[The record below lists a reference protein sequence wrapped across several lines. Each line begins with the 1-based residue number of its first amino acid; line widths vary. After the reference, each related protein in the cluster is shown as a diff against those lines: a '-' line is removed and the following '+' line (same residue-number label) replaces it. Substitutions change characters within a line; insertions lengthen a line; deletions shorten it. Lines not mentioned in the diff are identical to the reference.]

1 MVTGAHQVEIKL
13 NWNSYDGVQTCQDFT
28 ETEKVQGEFWRSD
41 KAIRVTDHFQICVKS
56 TDHARPITYVNML
69 RFMQKMQLNVSVI
82 QTILIQWI
90 LNAFVSFSQNINH
103 SVTMHFI
110 SISILYIPGPWFL
123 GTERRAKILAYFWK
137 NLSCTRRTHSGPYH
151 NIYYI

>member
-1 MVTGAHQVEIKL
+1 MNINYPSIWDWSMVTGAHQVEIKL

-90 LNAFVSFSQNINH
+90 LNAFVSFSQNIN
-103 SVTMHFI
+103 
-110 SISILYIPGPWFL
+110 
-123 GTERRAKILAYFWK
+123 
-137 NLSCTRRTHSGPYH
+137 
-151 NIYYI
+151 